1 MGKFKEQQIEQEEQE
16 RHDAY
21 IRYSD
26 NEEQVTS
33 TVTDEEQQ
41 AANQEAYYWHLLHE
55 FVAINKFFGQTKVM
69 ADLKMIRERLQA
81 EEDKNKP
88 RIQLL

>member
-1 MGKFKEQQIEQEEQE
+1 MGKMKAIAIEMEEKMNEDNQISEEAIQAAHQEE
-16 RHDAY
+16 
-21 IRYSD
+21 
-26 NEEQVTS
+26 
-33 TVTDEEQQ
+33 
-41 AANQEAYYWHLLHE
+41 YYWHLLHE

-69 ADLKMIRERLQA
+69 GDLKLIRDRLKA